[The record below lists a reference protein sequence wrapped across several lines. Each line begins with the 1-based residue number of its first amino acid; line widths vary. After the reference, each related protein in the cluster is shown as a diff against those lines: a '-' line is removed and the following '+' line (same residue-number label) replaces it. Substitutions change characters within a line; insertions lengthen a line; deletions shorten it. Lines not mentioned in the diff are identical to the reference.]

1 MWRIGGKCR
10 DCSFSVGVFSPDDD
24 ADDESNDLDESATLL
39 LSEEDAEETAVAV
52 GKFADAPL
60 PPSPPKPMDAIRL
73 RAALFMSPDSEEEEG
88 GGGWKR
94 TTLL

>member
-1 MWRIGGKCR
+1 M
-10 DCSFSVGVFSPDDD
+10 
-24 ADDESNDLDESATLL
+24 
-39 LSEEDAEETAVAV
+39 AV

-88 GGGWKR
+88 GGELEEDDPPLNGLKSVAAPD
-94 TTLL
+94 TPACLP